1 MLINNYIQLTESD
14 HYKIIHLYEAVFI
27 APIDSN
33 NINEYTEIGD
43 FYGEPEIAIID
54 QNEKWCAIGGC
65 GLIIYFIQEPFTP
78 YQYDQKCSQYFEIH
92 RSPPS
97 IWWIEDLQQ
106 ISPSKI
112 LITLENSQTRI
123 LDIFTKEISL

>member
-1 MLINNYIQLTESD
+1 MNFDYVQLSQSKS
-14 HYKIIHLYEAVFI
+14 YKIIHLYESAYI
-27 APIDSN
+27 APLQSSDIYQY
-33 NINEYTEIGD
+33 IEIGD
-43 FYGEPEIAIID
+43 FYGNPEVAIID
-54 QNEKWCAIGGC
+54 QNEKWCAVGGC

-78 YQYDQKCSQYFEIH
+78 YQYDQECSQYFEIH

-106 ISPSKI
+106 ISQSKI
-112 LITLENSQTRI
+112 LITLEDSQTRI

>member
-43 FYGEPEIAIID
+43 FYGEPEVAIID

-92 RSPPS
+92 RSPPA

-106 ISPSKI
+106 ISPSQI
-112 LITLENSQTRI
+112 LITLENSETHI
-123 LDIFTKEISL
+123 LDIFTKEISH

>member
-1 MLINNYIQLTESD
+1 MNFDYVQLSQSKS
-14 HYKIIHLYEAVFI
+14 YKIIHLYESAYI
-27 APIDSN
+27 APLQSSDIYQY
-33 NINEYTEIGD
+33 IEIGD
-43 FYGEPEIAIID
+43 FYGNPEVAIID

-78 YQYDQKCSQYFEIH
+78 YQYDQESSQYFEIH

-106 ISPSKI
+106 ISQSKI
-112 LITLENSQTRI
+112 LITLEDSQTRI
-123 LDIFTKEISL
+123 LDIFTKEISH

>member
-1 MLINNYIQLTESD
+1 MNFDYVQLSQSKS
-14 HYKIIHLYEAVFI
+14 YKIIHLYESAYI
-27 APIDSN
+27 APLQSSDIYQY
-33 NINEYTEIGD
+33 IEIGD
-43 FYGEPEIAIID
+43 FYGNPEVAIID
-54 QNEKWCAIGGC
+54 QNEKWCAVGGC

-78 YQYDQKCSQYFEIH
+78 YQYDQECSQYFEIH

-106 ISPSKI
+106 ISLSQI